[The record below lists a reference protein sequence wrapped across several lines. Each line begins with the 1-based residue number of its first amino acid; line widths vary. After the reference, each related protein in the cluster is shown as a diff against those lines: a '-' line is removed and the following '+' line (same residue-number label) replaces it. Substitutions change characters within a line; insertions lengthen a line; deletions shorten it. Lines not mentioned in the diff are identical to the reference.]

1 MDSKK
6 SKILTIITAIIGLI
20 GVFFLLRIIMVGDE
34 AVETSA
40 DVQSGIVDPFITFS
54 YVLLIITTII
64 TLLLSVV
71 NLIKHP
77 QALKKTLMGVGV
89 LIILLVV
96 SYFMASGDPV
106 TNSGGDI
113 IEIKDSMGKILTGDE
128 AASISKWV
136 SALITFSAILGT
148 IGLGTIGAGFVK
160 SLIK

>member
-20 GVFFLLRIIMVGDE
+20 GVFFLIRIIMVGDE

-71 NLIKHP
+71 NLIKNP
-77 QALKKTLMGVGV
+77 QALKKTLMSLAVLGV
-89 LIILLVV
+89 LLII
-96 SYFMASGDPV
+96 SYFMASDAAV
-106 TNSGGDI
+106 TDGVGKVL
-113 IEIKDSMGKILTGDE
+113 KDG
-128 AASISKWV
+128 AAGATSKWV
-136 SALITFSAILGT
+136 SALINFSAILGV
-148 IGLGTIGAGFVK
+148 IGLGAIGAGFVK
-160 SLIK
+160 SLVK